1 MLLAILHA
9 LVPLFVV
16 VNPLGAVPL
25 FLAMTEEVGREHR
38 ARTAIYAALTCG
50 GILIATALA
59 GQAIFHFFGVSVDAL
74 RIAGGSLLFLYA
86 LDMVQ
91 NRRPRMRTTEP
102 EVEDGAA
109 KQEVGVIPLGIPMLS
124 GPGAIATVLVLRVQS
139 AGQQDALLPLLG
151 AVIAIALLTW
161 LTLNLAVRLA
171 RWLSPTVLGIVIRL
185 EALMLSAIAVQM
197 LIAGIQ
203 GAFGLMTGR

>member
-1 MLLAILHA
+1 M
-9 LVPLFVV
+9 
-16 VNPLGAVPL
+16 
-25 FLAMTEEVGREHR
+25 RQHR
-38 ARTAIYAALTCG
+38 ARTALYAALTCG

-59 GQAIFHFFGVSVDAL
+59 GQAIFRFFGVSVDAL

-91 NRRPRMRTTEP
+91 NRRPRMKTTEP
-102 EVEDGAA
+102 EVEDGAS
-109 KQEVGVIPLGIPMLS
+109 KQEVGVIPLGIPMLA

-139 AGQQDALLPLLG
+139 AGQEDALLPLLG
-151 AVIAIALLTW
+151 AVIAIAVLTW
-161 LTLNLAVRLA
+161 LTLILAVRLA

-185 EALMLSAIAVQM
+185 EALLLAAIAVQM

-203 GAFGLMTGR
+203 GAFGLAAAH